1 MSNNDFV
8 KDDNKI
14 LTPTIAYH
22 LNICCVCSCILM
34 HLLNLCSFSQK
45 LCAYQLVSHKVLC
58 HGQCSPKK
66 KLNQTSRSHFPV

>member
-1 MSNNDFV
+1 MLTGDFV

-14 LTPTIAYH
+14 LTPTIVYY

-66 KLNQTSRSHFPV
+66 KLNQTSCSHFPV